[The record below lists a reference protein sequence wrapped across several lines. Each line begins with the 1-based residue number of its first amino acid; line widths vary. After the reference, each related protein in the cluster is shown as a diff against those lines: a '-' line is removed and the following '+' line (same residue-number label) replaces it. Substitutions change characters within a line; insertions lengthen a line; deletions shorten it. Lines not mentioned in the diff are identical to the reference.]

1 MLWVLAALVQHFLAL
16 LISALMSVAQQRL
29 LVSACLPGTPALHC
43 VSIVTWLCCQLDSV
57 LHPPHMHMH
66 MVLVQEES
74 CLRRLNGSCFHD

>member
-57 LHPPHMHMH
+57 LHPLTCTCTWYWCKRNH
-66 MVLVQEES
+66 VCV
-74 CLRRLNGSCFHD
+74 D